1 MSVEGEYFM
10 SQEFLAHKDGVNA
23 ILVMGDGT
31 IVTGGVKDRKLS
43 TWDSAIDFAKKFE
56 TKLPEGVGSVRS
68 LSKQSVDQSSR
79 DSAVYIGNLQLQKV
93 FCGASIHLIRRG
105 GEFLNLMQ

>member
-1 MSVEGEYFM
+1 M
-10 SQEFLAHKDGVNA
+10 SQEFIAHKDGVNA

-79 DSAVYIGNLQLQKV
+79 DSAVYIGNLKMQTKV
-93 FCGASIHLIRRG
+93 FYGTPIHLIG
-105 GEFLNLMQ
+105 LHLSNTLSIYF